1 MSMTEPMDTP
11 PSKHATR
18 SAATRAA
25 LVAAGR
31 ELFATRGY
39 AAVGTEEIVRAAGVT
54 RGALYHQFADKRELF
69 EAVYEAIEE
78 ELTGELAP
86 RALAAAQE
94 GDPLDA
100 LAAAATAFLEHCRDP
115 AVERIALIDAPAVLG
130 WDRWREIGLKH
141 GLGMTEAVLAA
152 AVEAGVLAAQP
163 TRPLAHL
170 LLGAIDEGALY
181 VARAEDPE
189 AASVETLAAIAT
201 LLDGLRARA

>member
-1 MSMTEPMDTP
+1 MSMSTP

-25 LVAAGR
+25 LVSAAR

-39 AAVGTEEIVRAAGVT
+39 ADVGTEEIVRAAGVT
-54 RGALYHQFADKRELF
+54 RGALYHQFTDKRELF

-78 ELTGELAP
+78 ELTAELAP
-86 RALAAAQE
+86 RALEAAQA

-100 LAAAATAFLEHCRDP
+100 LTEAARTFLEHCRDP
-115 AVERIALIDAPAVLG
+115 EVERIALIDAPAVLG

-152 AVEAGVLAAQP
+152 AIEAGALPAQP

-181 VARAEDPE
+181 VARAEDPD
-189 AASVETLAAIAT
+189 AAGTQTLTAIAA
-201 LLDGLRARA
+201 LLDGLRRSTT